1 MKYRKEENAHRVLLL
16 RRDEKDQRR
25 IFEQNK
31 HADFKRFVVAKRLFC
46 RAVSTPVVLLSTS
59 AKLARQTKSLDL
71 VAAIPT
77 KAVVT

>member
-16 RRDEKDQRR
+16 RRDKKDQRR

-46 RAVSTPVVLLSTS
+46 RAVSTPVVLSTS